1 MPSQFGMG
9 RFGGTEMK
17 KSYDLDE
24 YVAGQLKD
32 PEFKREYD
40 KADREIVAALA
51 VKNLREEMGISQR
64 ELAQVSG
71 TAQSTIVRIEN
82 GNLDLKLSTL
92 QKIAQSVGKELEI
105 RLV

>member
-1 MPSQFGMG
+1 
-9 RFGGTEMK
+9 
-17 KSYDLDE
+17 
-24 YVAGQLKD
+24 
-32 PEFKREYD
+32 
-40 KADREIVAALA
+40 
-51 VKNLREEMGISQR
+51 MGISQR